1 MVQGFGLVWHTS
13 RFVRVRVFDLGVGLY
28 EVLEDLWCFIGVD
41 ERSNRV
47 LLGPT
52 WRIMGL
58 SKYGYKYPKW
68 GYK

>member
-1 MVQGFGLVWHTS
+1 MLG
-13 RFVRVRVFDLGVGLY
+13 GVGICRFRWLF
-28 EVLEDLWCFIGVD
+28 VVAPTDLRAFAERVSAWLAAYGKHDYIGF
-41 ERSNRV
+41 
-47 LLGPT
+47 T

>member
-1 MVQGFGLVWHTS
+1 MYNGAYVIGTLKGVRGRGLGDYTS
-13 RFVRVRVFDLGVGLY
+13 L
-28 EVLEDLWCFIGVD
+28 
-41 ERSNRV
+41 N
-47 LLGPT
+47 T

>member
-1 MVQGFGLVWHTS
+1 MCVLVAVVFRTSGL
-13 RFVRVRVFDLGVGLY
+13 RVA
-28 EVLEDLWCFIGVD
+28 
-41 ERSNRV
+41 
-47 LLGPT
+47 T

>member
-1 MVQGFGLVWHTS
+1 MSCKHEGLGTLAAEMGVGTQIKRLLRGFGPS
-13 RFVRVRVFDLGVGLY
+13 
-28 EVLEDLWCFIGVD
+28 
-41 ERSNRV
+41 S
-47 LLGPT
+47 T